1 MKVTV
6 LSGGSKEE
14 NEQLFEPEAI
24 KTELRRQ
31 GQKSHLDTFV
41 ALSDVLRSE
50 IPERLLVQLSFAE
63 MIEQLIQAGNFL
75 LEQEQE
81 VRVKLFPLK
90 DSGHYRLFTNSP
102 DANHIFST
110 LQEYLHRKALQFH
123 VVCHP
128 ILSIARKNGKIQ
140 ILTNASD
147 EFPRESFVWLE
158 LERLAEGQIEEL
170 EAALI
175 TIITAALTI
184 YRDRPAMLEIF
195 DGLLQKKEFVGHQ
208 ALFDW
213 LQQDNYIPVATRS
226 FTYTSADDISRFK
239 EEKSKALGL
248 TDFYLEPFHKADKP
262 VTLNV
267 KKVYPLLGHGKFVD
281 VERTE
286 FRCPLHRF
294 ERLTYL
300 GFREKIK
307 GGYREHCFFGF
318 YTQKSIDENSFM
330 IPALRQ
336 RIEKAQQQLNIV
348 RDSHNYRKTI
358 EIINSFPKIEL
369 FLMEE
374 DELRRM
380 LRSFIQMHRQAGVK
394 VVVAPTTAEQG
405 LTLLLI
411 MPNEYYLPEH
421 IERQEAYLRRYF
433 KALSVDIRL
442 IHAASDYLTLH
453 VNLQLRHKEVQVDL
467 LKLEQGLTRLTMPW
481 KLRFRTLLEKN
492 FSHESFATWD
502 TYIKAFDKEYRA
514 RNEPRFA
521 IRDLRNIEKL
531 LHFQQDVFDLWGPF
545 HDQRDYFR
553 LQFYSLNRCYLNDL
567 MPYLQNLDL
576 YVLHQVDSDLVIN
589 DQPVYIK
596 SFSVRSD
603 SAKSL
608 PLAQIKTQLLETLR
622 ALNNNEVE
630 NDYLHQLL
638 LPTGL
643 AWRQIDVFRA
653 YRNYYLQ
660 LGSPFSKKRVA
671 ETLTNNI
678 AATQLLYRYFEG
690 RFKPAPEWDDPMV
703 RELEVLSPVR
713 QELVKVLEDVSNPN
727 EDKIL
732 RTLFNLIDSTI
743 RTNFFVRCE
752 RDDYFISLKISSL
765 GVIDMPTPR
774 PLYEV
779 YVHSAQMEGIHLR
792 GGKVARGGVRW
803 SDRPDDFRTEVLGLV
818 KAQMTKNAVIVPEGS
833 KGGFVTKRT
842 SDDREQ
848 LGQIVKEAYQT
859 FMRGLLDITDNRVGE
874 EIVRPTGVI
883 AHDDHDPYLV
893 VAADKG
899 TAHLSDVANA
909 ISESYSFWLGDAFA
923 SGGSHGYDHKKLGI
937 TARGAWE
944 SVKRLFREMG
954 HDIQTEPF
962 TVVGIGDMSGDVF
975 GNGMLLS
982 KQIRLL
988 AAFDHRHIFLDPDPD
1003 TEISWQERQRLFT
1016 LPRSTW
1022 EDYNS
1027 ELISAGGGVYSRQL
1041 KEIPLTPQVA
1051 KWLGVRQS
1059 SIDVPGLI
1067 KLLLT
1072 APVDLLWNGG
1082 IGTYIK
1088 ASTQNHEE
1096 AGDRANDGLR
1106 ADGLEVRAKVI
1117 GEGGNLGLTQAGRI
1131 EFALHGGRIN
1141 TDAIDNS
1148 GGVDSSDHEVNLKI
1162 LLRLLRQERKVK
1174 SLKDGYAL
1182 LAEIE
1187 ETVCQDVLANNYTQ
1201 TLSISLDE
1209 LRIEKDV
1216 EPHLELIDRLSRS
1229 GLLDRRGEGLPSR
1242 KDVALR
1248 QPNRLTRP
1256 ELAVLLAYSKMFLYR
1271 GLLEAEL
1278 PDNKVVKQLLFD
1290 YFPAEIGER
1299 YAEQLPRHPL
1309 AREITATILTNRVVD
1324 QAGSAFL
1331 QMVSRL
1337 TGRSQVSVANA
1348 YLIFDSLLSGTELRR
1363 AVYARDNQMPAARQY
1378 ELLLGLENILATFC
1392 VFALGNGMAIPST
1405 TADLERI
1412 STQLRDYAG
1421 LLPKVLPAGVWQDCR
1436 QRKSTL
1442 QSEGL
1447 NPDIA
1452 YKFSV
1457 LDNLADFLPLL
1468 CMVDSSGQSLEALA
1482 QIKVLVDQQV
1492 KIDVLLTQLAK
1503 VPVRDSWD
1511 RQARESLISALHAV
1525 SVKLVYQV
1533 ATESAERPEAFF
1545 SQRRAKLRFLDT
1557 ARQSLIAEEPQNF
1570 HPFSVLLHNLEGLVK
1585 S

>member
-1 MKVTV
+1 
-6 LSGGSKEE
+6 
-14 NEQLFEPEAI
+14 
-24 KTELRRQ
+24 
-31 GQKSHLDTFV
+31 
-41 ALSDVLRSE
+41 
-50 IPERLLVQLSFAE
+50 
-63 MIEQLIQAGNFL
+63 
-75 LEQEQE
+75 
-81 VRVKLFPLK
+81 
-90 DSGHYRLFTNSP
+90 
-102 DANHIFST
+102 
-110 LQEYLHRKALQFH
+110 
-123 VVCHP
+123 
-128 ILSIARKNGKIQ
+128 
-140 ILTNASD
+140 
-147 EFPRESFVWLE
+147 
-158 LERLAEGQIEEL
+158 
-170 EAALI
+170 
-175 TIITAALTI
+175 
-184 YRDRPAMLEIF
+184 
-195 DGLLQKKEFVGHQ
+195 
-208 ALFDW
+208 
-213 LQQDNYIPVATRS
+213 
-226 FTYTSADDISRFK
+226 
-239 EEKSKALGL
+239 
-248 TDFYLEPFHKADKP
+248 
-262 VTLNV
+262 
-267 KKVYPLLGHGKFVD
+267 
-281 VERTE
+281 
-286 FRCPLHRF
+286 
-294 ERLTYL
+294 
-300 GFREKIK
+300 
-307 GGYREHCFFGF
+307 
-318 YTQKSIDENSFM
+318 
-330 IPALRQ
+330 
-336 RIEKAQQQLNIV
+336 
-348 RDSHNYRKTI
+348 
-358 EIINSFPKIEL
+358 
-369 FLMEE
+369 
-374 DELRRM
+374 
-380 LRSFIQMHRQAGVK
+380 
-394 VVVAPTTAEQG
+394 
-405 LTLLLI
+405 
-411 MPNEYYLPEH
+411 
-421 IERQEAYLRRYF
+421 
-433 KALSVDIRL
+433 
-442 IHAASDYLTLH
+442 
-453 VNLQLRHKEVQVDL
+453 
-467 LKLEQGLTRLTMPW
+467 
-481 KLRFRTLLEKN
+481 
-492 FSHESFATWD
+492 
-502 TYIKAFDKEYRA
+502 
-514 RNEPRFA
+514 
-521 IRDLRNIEKL
+521 
-531 LHFQQDVFDLWGPF
+531 
-545 HDQRDYFR
+545 
-553 LQFYSLNRCYLNDL
+553 

-596 SFSVRSD
+596 SFSVRAD

-608 PLAQIKTQLLETLR
+608 PLAQIKTQLLETLC

-690 RFKPAPEWDDPMV
+690 RFKPAAEWEDPMV

-713 QELVKVLEDVSNPN
+713 HELVKVLEDVSNPN

-732 RTLFNLIDSTI
+732 RTLFNLIDSTV

-765 GVIDMPTPR
+765 GVIDMPAPR

-833 KGGFVTKRT
+833 KGGFVTKRS

-874 EIVRPTGVI
+874 EIIRPTGVI
-883 AHDDHDPYLV
+883 AHDDYDPYLV

-909 ISESYSFWLGDAFA
+909 ISESYNFWLGDAFA

-1003 TEISWQERQRLFT
+1003 PAISWQERQRLFN

-1022 EDYNS
+1022 EEYSS
-1027 ELISAGGGVYSRQL
+1027 ELISSGGGVYSRQL

-1059 SIDVPGLI
+1059 SIDVPSLI
-1067 KLLLT
+1067 RLLLT

-1088 ASTQNHEE
+1088 ASTQNHED

-1131 EFALHGGRIN
+1131 EFALNGGRVN

-1299 YAEQLPRHPL
+1299 YAEQMPRHPL
-1309 AREITATILTNRVVD
+1309 AREITATMLTNRVVD

-1331 QMVSRL
+1331 QTASRL

-1363 AVYARDNQMPAARQY
+1363 AVYARDNQLPAPRQY
-1378 ELLLGLENILATFC
+1378 ELLLRLENILATFC
-1392 VFALGNGMAIPST
+1392 VFALGSGMAIPST

-1412 STQLRDYAG
+1412 STQLHDYAG

-1442 QSEGL
+1442 QNEGL
-1447 NPDIA
+1447 NPDVA

-1492 KIDVLLTQLAK
+1492 KIDILLAQLAK
-1503 VPVRDSWD
+1503 VPVRDTWD

-1533 ATESAERPEAFF
+1533 ATESTERPEAFF

-1570 HPFSVLLHNLEGLVK
+1570 HPFSVLLHSLEGLVK